1 MKVHS
6 ERLELIAATAEMV
19 RAEIHDRAELAR
31 LLEAHVPAD
40 WPPPLNDE
48 PSQQWTLKYLLMNPD
63 APGFGYWYIALPD
76 RTLEGKTLVG
86 IIGFKGKPALDGTV
100 EVGYS
105 VMENRQRRGYGS
117 EATSAMIAWAFSHPE
132 VSRVVA
138 ETYPHLRPS
147 IRVMERNGMTFLGNG
162 SEEGVIRF
170 GISREEFEASRPAQP
185 GETPR

>member
-1 MKVHS
+1 MRTRS

-19 RAEIHDRAELAR
+19 RAEIHDRPELGR
-31 LLEAHVPAD
+31 LLGAHVPAG

-48 PSQQWTLKYLLMNPD
+48 ASQQWTLKFLLMNPD

-76 RTLEGKTLVG
+76 RTAEGKSLVG
-86 IIGFKGKPALDGTV
+86 IVGFKGKPAPDGTM

-105 VMENRQRRGYGS
+105 VMEDRQRQGYGS
-117 EATSAMIAWAFSHPE
+117 EATSAMIAWAFGHPE

-147 IRVMERNGMTFLGNG
+147 IRVMERNGMSFLGNG
-162 SEEGVIRF
+162 SEEGVIRY
-170 GISREEFEASRPAQP
+170 GITRAEYEAARPID
-185 GETPR
+185 